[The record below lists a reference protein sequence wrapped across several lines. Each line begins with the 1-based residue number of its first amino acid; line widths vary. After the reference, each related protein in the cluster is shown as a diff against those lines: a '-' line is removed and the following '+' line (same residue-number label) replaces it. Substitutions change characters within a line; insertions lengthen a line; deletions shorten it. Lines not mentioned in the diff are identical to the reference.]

1 MQAVL
6 IKDAIDR
13 FLTVLAVEKGYSPNT
28 RRAYGRDL
36 NEFARFADGKADS
49 PVDKIADEHHTTVDR
64 IDPLLIRGYLAFLH
78 KKNSRATI
86 SRKLSALRSFCRFLI
101 SMQTLKDNPAEHIHT
116 PKQKRAVPHHLTVDD
131 MFRLLDSI
139 DTDSVAGLRNRAI
152 LETLYSTGIRV
163 SELTGLNMA
172 DVDFGQQLLR
182 IKGKGNKE
190 RIVPVGRK
198 ALDAINAYRDEL
210 VKKAKKDDVFSQGGA
225 LFLNLRNKRLTT
237 RSVARILDQV
247 AKSCGLTVP
256 VSPHALRHS
265 FATHLLDSGA
275 DLRAVQELLGHQS
288 LSTTQ
293 KYTHVSIDRLM
304 VSYDKAHP
312 RR

>member
-1 MQAVL
+1 MRAVL

-13 FLTVLAVEKGYSPNT
+13 FLTVLAVEKGYSPHT
-28 RRAYGRDL
+28 CRAYYRDL
-36 NEFARFADGKADS
+36 NEFARYAGDLSNS
-49 PVDKIADEHHTTVDR
+49 PAETTTDQHHVAVNR
-64 IDPLLIRGYLAFLH
+64 IDPLLIRGYMAFLH

-101 SMQTLKDNPAEHIHT
+101 SMEMVKDNPAEHILT
-116 PKQKRAVPHHLTVDD
+116 PKQKRAVPHYLTVDD

-139 DTDSVAGLRNRAI
+139 DTDSVAGSRNRAM

-163 SELTGLNMA
+163 SELTGLNLV
-172 DVDFGQQLLR
+172 DVDFDQQLLR
-182 IKGKGNKE
+182 IRGKGARE

-198 ALDAINAYRDEL
+198 ALGAIKAYRDEL
-210 VKKAKKDDVFSQGGA
+210 MKKSTADRRPNPEDA

-247 AKSCGLTVP
+247 AKSCGLMVP

-275 DLRAVQELLGHQS
+275 DLRAVQELLGHKS

-304 VSYDKAHP
+304 AAYDKAHP

>member
-1 MQAVL
+1 
-6 IKDAIDR
+6 
-13 FLTVLAVEKGYSPNT
+13 
-28 RRAYGRDL
+28 
-36 NEFARFADGKADS
+36 
-49 PVDKIADEHHTTVDR
+49 
-64 IDPLLIRGYLAFLH
+64 
-78 KKNSRATI
+78 
-86 SRKLSALRSFCRFLI
+86 
-101 SMQTLKDNPAEHIHT
+101 
-116 PKQKRAVPHHLTVDD
+116 

-163 SELTGLNMA
+163 SELTGLDLA
-172 DVDFGQQLLR
+172 DVDFDQRLVR
-182 IKGKGNKE
+182 IRGKGNKE
-190 RIVPVGRK
+190 RIVPVGQK
-198 ALDAINAYRDEL
+198 ALDAIKAYRDGL
-210 VKKAKKDDVFSQGGA
+210 LKSAKAHKRVDSEGA
-225 LFLNLRNKRLTT
+225 VFLNLRNKRLTT

-247 AKSCGLTVP
+247 AKSCGLMVP
-256 VSPHALRHS
+256 ISPHALRHS

-275 DLRAVQELLGHQS
+275 DLRAVQELLGHTS

>member
-6 IKDAIDR
+6 ITDAIDS
-13 FLTVLAVEKGYSPNT
+13 FLTILAVEKGYSPHT
-28 RRAYGRDL
+28 CRAYGRDL
-36 NEFARFADGKADS
+36 NEFARFADAPPDQSTEESKDS
-49 PVDKIADEHHTTVDR
+49 VNFTVDR

-78 KKNSRATI
+78 GKNARATI
-86 SRKLSALRSFCRFLI
+86 SRKLSALRSFCRYLI
-101 SMQTLKDNPAEHIHT
+101 SMETFKDNPAEHILT

-139 DTDSVAGLRNRAI
+139 KTDSVAGLRNRAL

-163 SELTGLNMA
+163 SELTGLNMD
-172 DVDFGQQLLR
+172 DVDFEQRLMR

-190 RIVPVGRK
+190 RIVPVGDK
-198 ALDAINAYRDEL
+198 ALDAIKAYRDEL
-210 VKKAKKDDVFSQGGA
+210 LNEVKGGKRSLPDEA

-247 AKSCGLTVP
+247 AKSSGLLVP

-275 DLRAVQELLGHQS
+275 DLRAVQELLGHKS

-293 KYTHVSIDRLM
+293 RYTHVSIDRLM

>member
-1 MQAVL
+1 MPAVL
-6 IKDAIDR
+6 IKDAIDN
-13 FLTVLAVEKGYSPNT
+13 FLTVLAVEKGYSPHT
-28 RRAYGRDL
+28 CRAYGRDL
-36 NEFARFADGKADS
+36 DEFARFAGEISDPPAEK
-49 PVDKIADEHHTTVDR
+49 TTDNFRVAIDR

-78 KKNSRATI
+78 GKNSRATI
-86 SRKLSALRSFCRFLI
+86 SRKLSALRSFCRYLI
-101 SMQTLKDNPAEHIHT
+101 SMDVFKDNPAEHILT
-116 PKQKRAVPHHLTVDD
+116 PKQKRPIPHHLTVDD
-131 MFRLLDSI
+131 VFRLLDSI
-139 DTDSVAGLRNRAI
+139 KADSVAGLRNRAI

-163 SELTGLNMA
+163 SELTGLNTV
-172 DVDFGQQLLR
+172 DVDFEQQLMR
-182 IKGKGNKE
+182 IKGKGNRE

-198 ALDAINAYRDEL
+198 ALDAIKAYRAEL
-210 VKKAKKDDVFSQGGA
+210 HQEAKECKQFGPGAA

-247 AKSCGLTVP
+247 SKSCGLMVP

-275 DLRAVQELLGHQS
+275 DLRAVQELLGHKS